1 MKFNQNL
8 IINFGVAVVTSVATI
23 WLYSKF
29 MPPQQ
34 VVIKESVPY
43 QRMPVSQTE
52 GGNLTPLNPDFSEA
66 ASKVTSSVVN
76 VRSIKGNQGGT
87 LWERRGFGG
96 ASGSGVIISENG
108 YIITNSHVVQNSD
121 KIEVTLSNKK
131 QYSGQ
136 LIGTDQSTD
145 LALIKINAN
154 ELNFAI
160 FGDSDALKVGEW
172 VLAVGNPFNL
182 ESTVTAGI
190 VSAKGRSIDIL
201 EGQDRIESFIQTD
214 AAVNPGNSGGAL
226 VNSRGELIGIN
237 TAIITRSGRY
247 EGYSFAIPP
256 NLASKVVQDLIEFG
270 MVQRGLLG
278 VFIEDMTPATAE
290 QLGLKNVEGVYIS
303 RVTSGSGAEDAGL
316 KRGDVII
323 SINGISTPTLPEM
336 QEQIGRQR
344 PGNQVEIGYIR
355 EGENKIARVTLK
367 NKSNSTALVNG
378 SDDQFLR
385 ELGFELRE
393 LSPLELDRIQV
404 KGVKVSSIFRGSKIE
419 KTNMDPG
426 FVITK
431 VDDKKVTNLKEIIKA
446 LKSNSGQIILEGVYE
461 NYTGSYFYTFNLE
474 D

>member
-43 QRMPVSQTE
+43 QRMPVSQT
-52 GGNLTPLNPDFSEA
+52 GGGAISPLNPDFSEA

-247 EGYSFAIPP
+247 EGYSFAIPS

>member
-8 IINFGVAVVTSVATI
+8 IINLAVGLVSSIVTI
-23 WLYSKF
+23 WLYSKWI
-29 MPPQQ
+29 PPQQ
-34 VVIKESVPY
+34 VVIKEAVPY
-43 QRMPVSQTE
+43 QKMAVSHSE
-52 GGNLTPLNPDFSEA
+52 GNTIPGTHPDFSEA
-66 ASKVTSSVVN
+66 AVKVTSAVVN
-76 VRSIKGNQGGT
+76 VKSIKSNQGGS
-87 LWERRGFGG
+87 LWDRRTFGG
-96 ASGSGVIISENG
+96 SSGSGVIISENG
-108 YIITNSHVVQNSD
+108 YIVTNSHVVQNSD

-131 QYSGQ
+131 QYIGE

-145 LALIKINAN
+145 LALIKIEAN
-154 ELNFAI
+154 ELNFSV

-247 EGYSFAIPP
+247 EGYSFAIPS
-256 NLASKVVQDLIEFG
+256 NLASKVIQDLIEFG

-278 VFIEDMTPATAE
+278 VFIDDMTPAKAE
-290 QLGLKNVEGVYIS
+290 QLGLKNIEGVYIS

-316 KRGDVII
+316 QRGDVII
-323 SINGISTPTLPEM
+323 SINGVSTPTLPEM
-336 QEQIGRQR
+336 QEQIGRLR
-344 PGNQVEIGYIR
+344 PGNQAEIGYIR
-355 EGENKIARVTLK
+355 QGEKKSTKVTLK

-393 LSPLELDRIQV
+393 LTPLELDRIQV
-404 KGVKVSSIFRGSKIE
+404 KGVKVASIFRGSKVE

-431 VDDKKVTNLKEIIKA
+431 VDDTKVSNLKEILKA
-446 LKSNSGQIILEGVYE
+446 LKSNSGQIVLEGVYE